1 MEFSTFLAN
10 FFKITSILTFL
21 PDFWACG
28 IPTGS
33 RGGRWDVPHPLPRS
47 PWLKPTRFISFD
59 IWNHWIKKSSH
70 DFIYDSNHKN
80 EHTTPFSVFSYVLE
94 FCENHSK
101 TTPKYL
107 LFDKHRYAYKN
118 NIWVVSALTFNRSTG
133 FKLRMAQ
140 KIVAS
145 LFVKTFDFLTIF
157 VHLFDVKTGWQR
169 TQKVTTHPV
178 YI

>member
-1 MEFSTFLAN
+1 MRTFTAIFDIENVDEYQWKIHGFKKEDATFICN
-10 FFKITSILTFL
+10 FCFT
-21 PDFWACG
+21 AM
-28 IPTGS
+28 
-33 RGGRWDVPHPLPRS
+33 
-47 PWLKPTRFISFD
+47 LKPTRFISFD

-80 EHTTPFSVFSYVLE
+80 EHTTPFSVFSYVRE
-94 FCENHSK
+94 FCENHPK

-107 LFDKHRYAYKN
+107 LFEKHRYAYKN

-145 LFVKTFDFLTIF
+145 LLHVCF
-157 VHLFDVKTGWQR
+157 
-169 TQKVTTHPV
+169 
-178 YI
+178 Y

>member
-1 MEFSTFLAN
+1 MVLKRRDATFICN
-10 FFKITSILTFL
+10 FCFT
-21 PDFWACG
+21 AM
-28 IPTGS
+28 
-33 RGGRWDVPHPLPRS
+33 
-47 PWLKPTRFISFD
+47 LKPTRFISFD
-59 IWNHWIKKSSH
+59 IWNYWIKKSSH
-70 DFIYDSNHKN
+70 DLIYDSNHKN
-80 EHTTPFSVFSYVLE
+80 EHTTPFSVFSYVRE
-94 FCENHSK
+94 FCENHPK

-107 LFDKHRYAYKN
+107 LSDKHRYAYKN

-157 VHLFDVKTGWQR
+157 VHVFDVKTGWQR

-178 YI
+178 LNNISKRSFLGQNTTYVIFILRTFLI